1 MYLCIYVFMYLC
13 IKIITHF
20 FILLMCILF
29 FLKLT
34 HYKLSQYFAFL
45 RNATY
50 PKSVGYFFYRK
61 EATMNALKK
70 LSFCALLSLGLFA
83 QTAHAESFLDI
94 ADYPS
99 WLKVNFFKH
108 DHYLNQYV
116 GSASIVKER
125 NDFYSNYILY
135 DDKLPPEKNAEKIAL
150 LRARMNAYSTLESVL
165 LTTKMHNRIVKALQT
180 KNDAINDLFG
190 LVNFLVSKSILA
202 KRFVDT
208 TNHRVYVMVQFPF
221 IQPEDL
227 IAYFKAKHINLS
239 PTSTTNLS
247 AILNKALFHL

>member
-1 MYLCIYVFMYLC
+1 
-13 IKIITHF
+13 
-20 FILLMCILF
+20 
-29 FLKLT
+29 
-34 HYKLSQYFAFL
+34 
-45 RNATY
+45 
-50 PKSVGYFFYRK
+50 
-61 EATMNALKK
+61 MNALKK

-94 ADYPS
+94 TDYPS

-108 DHYLNQYV
+108 DHYLNQYI
-116 GSASIVKER
+116 GSAIIVKER

-135 DDKLPPEKNAEKIAL
+135 DDKLPPEKNAEKVAF
-150 LRARMNAYSTLESVL
+150 LRAKMNAYSTLESVL
-165 LTTKMHNRIVKALQT
+165 LTKMHNRIVKVLQV
-180 KNDAINDLFG
+180 KNNVINHLFG
-190 LVNFLVSKSILA
+190 LVDFLASKSILA

-239 PTSTTNLS
+239 LTSATNLS

>member
-1 MYLCIYVFMYLC
+1 
-13 IKIITHF
+13 
-20 FILLMCILF
+20 
-29 FLKLT
+29 
-34 HYKLSQYFAFL
+34 
-45 RNATY
+45 
-50 PKSVGYFFYRK
+50 
-61 EATMNALKK
+61 MNALKK
-70 LSFCALLSLGLFA
+70 LSFCTLLSLGLFA
-83 QTAHAESFLDI
+83 QTAHAESLKDI

-108 DHYLNQYV
+108 DHYLNQYI

-165 LTTKMHNRIVKALQT
+165 ITKLHNRIVKVLQV
-180 KNDAINDLFG
+180 KNDAINDLFE

-239 PTSTTNLS
+239 STSATNLS
-247 AILNKALFHL
+247 TILNKALFYI